1 MILAN
6 CLGNSVETSSLP
18 PNTVKDHA
26 SYNLFLFLI
35 PVVERWMISQKICAS
50 KEENF

>member
-1 MILAN
+1 M
-6 CLGNSVETSSLP
+6 ETPSLP